1 MNKAIAPVLMVLG
14 LALALPAMGQRRPE
28 LNTQAAVDEHV
39 SNALA
44 AEKAQGK
51 LAELA
56 LKLGLRGSFTFDLTV
71 SDKGTTETV
80 FQVDSTIESIPDRN
94 HLKDYLMSL
103 KFDFKVPKGKRFKTR
118 QTLVFP

>member
-1 MNKAIAPVLMVLG
+1 MIALG
-14 LALALPAMGQRRPE
+14 LVLAVPAKGQHRPE

-39 SNALA
+39 SNVLA

-80 FQVDSTIESIPDRN
+80 FPVESTIESIPDRN
-94 HLKDYLMSL
+94 KLKDYLMSL
-103 KFDFKVPKGKRFKTR
+103 HFDFKVPKGKRFKTR
-118 QTLVFP
+118 QTLDF

>member
-1 MNKAIAPVLMVLG
+1 MRRMIAPLMIALG
-14 LALALPAMGQRRPE
+14 LVSAVPAMGQRRPE

-80 FQVDSTIESIPDRN
+80 FPVESTIGSIPERN
-94 HLKDYLMSL
+94 HLKDYLMAL
-103 KFDFKVPKGKRFKTR
+103 RFDFKVPKGKRFKTR